1 MNEKKSEYKGAL
13 ASLERISE
21 EVHNKR
27 KLRMIECNPESD
39 TESDR
44 SSSLGKLETLFTN
57 LQTRTYNTPG
67 KIIRTFEMQLY
78 EVILY
83 PVQVYSN

>member
-1 MNEKKSEYKGAL
+1 MDQTAVNEKKSEYKGAL
-13 ASLERISE
+13 VSLERISE

-44 SSSLGKLETLFTN
+44 SSSLGINGNPFHKSTDALIYADTVCFFLDWN
-57 LQTRTYNTPG
+57 
-67 KIIRTFEMQLY
+67 IRTQ
-78 EVILY
+78 
-83 PVQVYSN
+83 YSSP